1 MAERKSKPRKKD
13 EDEDEP
19 VGWQRIK
26 QSPWFL
32 FTIIVLIIISVVAL
46 LFGLSQFLAAQ

>member
-13 EDEDEP
+13 EDEEEAT
-19 VGWQRIK
+19 GWARIR

-32 FTIIVLIIISVVAL
+32 FTIVVVIIIAVVAL
-46 LFGLSQFLAAQ
+46 LFGISEFLAAQ